1 MNIADTSLIACFA
14 IRNEY
19 SELADA
25 VCEADSAWAAPL
37 LWRSE
42 FRHTLVK
49 YIRHA
54 GMTLEAALLAL
65 GSAEE
70 IMGGR
75 EYRVSS
81 ERVLELALA
90 SKCTAYDCEYVA
102 LAQDLGVPLVT
113 ADKQILKALP
123 KTAISLEKFSLEKF
137 AKKK

>member
-1 MNIADTSLIACFA
+1 MIVADTNLIAYFA
-14 IRNEY
+14 IRDAN

-25 VCEADSAWAAPL
+25 VFEADSVWTAPL

-42 FRHTLVK
+42 LRSALVK

-54 GMTLEAALLAL
+54 GLSLEAALSAL
-65 GSAEE
+65 RLAEE
-70 IMGGR
+70 VIDGR

-81 ERVLELALA
+81 EKVLELAMQTNC
-90 SKCTAYDCEYVA
+90 SAYDCEYMV

-113 ADKQILKALP
+113 TDKQILQAFP
-123 KTAISLEKFSLEKF
+123 KIAVSLEKF